1 MGVTVG
7 STNVGLFS
15 NGSAVGEATVVQE
28 TANIS
33 LKGLST
39 GGEGMTFAND
49 GGPGDEFDKIGGTN
63 SDFQSTQQ
71 NITPSQTAAIEAA
84 PYKMSELIGGEHV
97 AGGGPGR

>member
-7 STNVGLFS
+7 STDVGLFS

-63 SDFQSTQQ
+63 SDFQSTQAD
-71 NITPSQTAAIEAA
+71 ITAIQLVAIGQA
-84 PYKMSELIGGEHV
+84 PFKMSELIGGEHV

>member
-15 NGSAVGEATVVQE
+15 TGSAVGEATVVQE

-39 GGEGMTFAND
+39 GGEGMTFASE
-49 GGPGDEFDKIGGTN
+49 GGPGDTFEKIGGTN
-63 SDFQSTQQ
+63 SYFQSTQAD
-71 NITPSQTAAIEAA
+71 ITGSQVADIEQS
-84 PYKMSELIGGEHV
+84 PFRMSELIGGEHV

>member
-15 NGSAVGEATVVQE
+15 FGSAVGEATVVQE
-28 TANIS
+28 TSNIS

-39 GGEGMTFAND
+39 GGEGMTFAAD
-49 GGPGDEFDKIGGTN
+49 GGPGDTFEKIGGTN
-63 SDFQSTQQ
+63 SHFQSTQAD
-71 NITPSQTAAIEAA
+71 ITASQVAEIEQA
-84 PYKMSELIGGEHV
+84 PYRMSELIGGEHV

>member
-15 NGSAVGEATVVQE
+15 TGSAVGEATAVQQ
-28 TANIS
+28 TSNII

-39 GGEGMTFAND
+39 GGEGMTFASD
-49 GGPGDEFDKIGGTN
+49 GGPADTFEKIGGTN
-63 SDFQSTQQ
+63 SAFQSTQQ
-71 NITPSQTAAIEAA
+71 DITASQVAAIEQA
-84 PYKMSELIGGEHV
+84 PYKMSELIGGQHV

>member
-1 MGVTVG
+1 M
-7 STNVGLFS
+7 FS

-63 SDFQSTQQ
+63 SDFISTQQ
-71 NITPSQTAAIEAA
+71 NITGS
-84 PYKMSELIGGEHV
+84 
-97 AGGGPGR
+97 

>member
-15 NGSAVGEATVVQE
+15 FGSSVGEATVVQQ
-28 TANIS
+28 TSNIS

-39 GGEGMTFAND
+39 GGEGMTFASD
-49 GGPGDEFDKIGGTN
+49 GGPGDTFEKIGGTN
-63 SDFQSTQQ
+63 SAFQSTQAD
-71 NITPSQTAAIEAA
+71 ITASQTAAIEAA
-84 PYKMSELIGGEHV
+84 PYAMSELIGGEHV

>member
-15 NGSAVGEATVVQE
+15 TGSAVGEATVVQQ
-28 TANIS
+28 TSNIS

-39 GGEGMTFAND
+39 GGEGMTFASD
-49 GGPGDEFDKIGGTN
+49 GGPGDTFEKIGGTN
-63 SDFQSTQQ
+63 SYFQSTQAD
-71 NITPSQTAAIEAA
+71 ITASQVAEIEQA
-84 PYKMSELIGGEHV
+84 PYRMSELIGGEHV

>member
-15 NGSAVGEATVVQE
+15 HGSAVGEATVVQQ
-28 TANIS
+28 TADIS

-39 GGEGMTFAND
+39 GGEGMTFAAD

-71 NITPSQTAAIEAA
+71 NITASQTTAIEQA

>member
-28 TANIS
+28 TSNIS

-49 GGPGDEFDKIGGTN
+49 GGPGDTFEKIGGTN
-63 SDFQSTQQ
+63 SHFQSSQAD
-71 NITPSQTAAIEAA
+71 ITGSQVADIEQA
-84 PYKMSELIGGEHV
+84 PFRMSELIGGEHV

>member
-15 NGSAVGEATVVQE
+15 TGSAVGEATVVQE
-28 TANIS
+28 TADIS

-39 GGEGMTFAND
+39 GGQGMTFAND

-71 NITPSQTAAIEAA
+71 NITASQTAAIEAA

>member
-15 NGSAVGEATVVQE
+15 TGSAVGEATVVQE
-28 TANIS
+28 TSNIS

-39 GGEGMTFAND
+39 GGEGMTFAAD
-49 GGPGDEFDKIGGTN
+49 GGPGDTFEKIGGTN
-63 SDFQSTQQ
+63 SAFQSTQQ
-71 NITPSQTAAIEAA
+71 DITASQIASIEQA
-84 PYKMSELIGGEHV
+84 PFKMSELIGGEHV

>member
-15 NGSAVGEATVVQE
+15 TGSAVGEATVVQE
-28 TANIS
+28 TSNIS

-39 GGEGMTFAND
+39 GGEGMTFASD
-49 GGPGDEFDKIGGTN
+49 GGPGDTFEKIGGTN
-63 SDFQSTQQ
+63 SAFQSTQQ
-71 NITPSQTAAIEAA
+71 DITASQVASIEQA
-84 PYKMSELIGGEHV
+84 PYAMSELIGGEHV

>member
-15 NGSAVGEATVVQE
+15 TGSAVGEATAVQQ
-28 TANIS
+28 TSNIS

-39 GGEGMTFAND
+39 GGEGMTFASD
-49 GGPGDEFDKIGGTN
+49 GGPGDTFEKIGGTN
-63 SDFQSTQQ
+63 SAFQSTQQ
-71 NITPSQTAAIEAA
+71 DITASQVASIEQA
-84 PYKMSELIGGEHV
+84 PYAMSELIGGQHV

>member
-7 STNVGLFS
+7 SIDVGLFS

-63 SDFQSTQQ
+63 SDFQSTQAD
-71 NITPSQTAAIEAA
+71 ITASQTAAIEQA

>member
-15 NGSAVGEATVVQE
+15 FGSAVGEATVVQE
-28 TANIS
+28 TSNIS

-39 GGEGMTFAND
+39 GGEGMTFAAD

-71 NITPSQTAAIEAA
+71 NITASQTAAIEQA

>member
-15 NGSAVGEATVVQE
+15 TGSAVGEATVVQE
-28 TANIS
+28 TSNIS

-39 GGEGMTFAND
+39 GGEGMTFAAD

-71 NITPSQTAAIEAA
+71 NITASQTAAIEQA

>member
-15 NGSAVGEATVVQE
+15 TGSAVGEATVVQE
-28 TANIS
+28 TADIS

-71 NITPSQTAAIEAA
+71 NITASQTAAIEQA

>member
-15 NGSAVGEATVVQE
+15 TGSAVGEATVVQQ
-28 TANIS
+28 TSNIS

-39 GGEGMTFAND
+39 GGEGMTFAAD
-49 GGPGDEFDKIGGTN
+49 GGPGDTFEKIGGTN
-63 SDFQSTQQ
+63 SAFQSTQQ
-71 NITPSQTAAIEAA
+71 DITASQVASIEQA
-84 PYKMSELIGGEHV
+84 PFKMSELIGGEHV

>member
-15 NGSAVGEATVVQE
+15 TGSAVGEATVVQE
-28 TANIS
+28 TADIS

-39 GGEGMTFAND
+39 GGEGMTFAAD
-49 GGPGDEFDKIGGTN
+49 GGPADTFEKIGGTN
-63 SDFQSTQQ
+63 SAFQSTQQ
-71 NITPSQTAAIEAA
+71 DITASQVSAIEAA
-84 PYKMSELIGGEHV
+84 PFAMSELIGGEHV

>member
-63 SDFQSTQQ
+63 SAFQSTQQ
-71 NITPSQTAAIEAA
+71 NITASQTAAIEQA
-84 PYKMSELIGGEHV
+84 PYAMSELIGGEHV

>member
-15 NGSAVGEATVVQE
+15 AGSSVGEATVVQQ
-28 TANIS
+28 TSNIS

-39 GGEGMTFAND
+39 CGEGMTFAGE
-49 GGPGDEFDKIGGTN
+49 GGPGEEFDKIGGTN

-71 NITPSQTAAIEAA
+71 NITALQTLAIEQA

>member
-15 NGSAVGEATVVQE
+15 TGSAVGEATVVQE
-28 TANIS
+28 TSNIS

-39 GGEGMTFAND
+39 GGEGMTFAAD
-49 GGPGDEFDKIGGTN
+49 GGPADTFEKIGGTN
-63 SDFQSTQQ
+63 SAFQSTQQ
-71 NITPSQTAAIEAA
+71 DITASQVSAIEAA
-84 PYKMSELIGGEHV
+84 PFAMSELIGGEHV

>member
-1 MGVTVG
+1 M
-7 STNVGLFS
+7 FS

-28 TANIS
+28 TSNIS

-71 NITPSQTAAIEAA
+71 NITASQTAVIEQA

>member
-15 NGSAVGEATVVQE
+15 TGSAVGEATVVQQ
-28 TANIS
+28 TSNIS

-39 GGEGMTFAND
+39 GGEGMTFASD
-49 GGPGDEFDKIGGTN
+49 GGPADTFEKIGGTN
-63 SDFQSTQQ
+63 SAFQSTQQ
-71 NITPSQTAAIEAA
+71 DITASQIASIEQA
-84 PYKMSELIGGEHV
+84 PYAMSELIGGQHV

>member
-7 STNVGLFS
+7 STDVGLFS

-49 GGPGDEFDKIGGTN
+49 GGPGDELDKIGGTN

-71 NITPSQTAAIEAA
+71 NITASQTAAIEQA

>member
-39 GGEGMTFAND
+39 GGEGMTFASE
-49 GGPGDEFDKIGGTN
+49 GGPGDTFEKIGGTN
-63 SDFQSTQQ
+63 SHFQSTQAD
-71 NITPSQTAAIEAA
+71 ITGSQVADIEQS
-84 PYKMSELIGGEHV
+84 PFRMSELIGGEHV

>member
-15 NGSAVGEATVVQE
+15 TGSAVGEATVVQE

-39 GGEGMTFAND
+39 GGEGMTFASE
-49 GGPGDEFDKIGGTN
+49 GGPGDTFEKIGGTN
-63 SDFQSTQQ
+63 SYFQSTQAD
-71 NITPSQTAAIEAA
+71 ITGSQVADIEQA
-84 PYKMSELIGGEHV
+84 PFRMSELIGGEHV

>member
-28 TANIS
+28 TSNIS

-71 NITPSQTAAIEAA
+71 NNSITNRTIEQA

>member
-15 NGSAVGEATVVQE
+15 NGSAVCEDTVVQE

-63 SDFQSTQQ
+63 SDFQSTQAD
-71 NITPSQTAAIEAA
+71 ITASQTAAIEQA